1 MELASLFAS
10 ERGTLGAT
18 SSWPPSWRRLVFVER
33 GRCRCLMR
41 EGVSY
46 FDSPFILAST
56 GSTISTRLDAAS
68 GVALQFAPRVADEL
82 SYRLGG
88 DDGSLLSCAEPI
100 CLRLKKAEAEAYR
113 GLFDDIAD
121 AWRARQGGDLILVRA
136 TGLLVRL
143 RRFGSVT
150 HRTDRSSSA
159 DVSAIE
165 AFIKARFRESLSLE
179 KMADELGYSPPYLS
193 RYFKQKT
200 GLCLFEYVNARR
212 VAEAC
217 LLLKGTD
224 KTVTEIAF
232 EVGYNNLSFFN
243 RYFRK
248 LMDASPQEYRK
259 RSMDRRES

>member
-10 ERGTLGAT
+10 ERGALADS
-18 SSWPPSWRRLVFVER
+18 SSWPPTWRRLAFVER
-33 GRCRCLMR
+33 GRCRSLTR
-41 EGVSY
+41 EGVSF
-46 FDSPFILAST
+46 FDSPFVLAT
-56 GSTISTRLDAAS
+56 GSTLSTRLVAAS

-82 SYRLGG
+82 VYRLGG
-88 DDGSLLSCAEPI
+88 DDASLLSSAEPI
-100 CLRLKKAEAEAYR
+100 CIALKKAEAGAYG
-113 GLFDDIAD
+113 GLFDDVAD
-121 AWRARQGGDLILVRA
+121 AWRERQAGDLVLVRV

-143 RRFGSVT
+143 RRYGSAT
-150 HRTDRSSSA
+150 HRADRSSASM
-159 DVSAIE
+159 DVSSIE
-165 AFIKARFRESLSLE
+165 AYIKARFRESLSLE

-212 VAEAC
+212 IAEAC

-259 RSMDRRES
+259 RSMGGL